1 LQPTKREDA
10 KDVVFATEEYKWK
23 AVVQEIRHMHKS
35 GRPVLV
41 GTTSVERSEGLAG
54 QLDTAGIQYQVPCA
68 DHLRHLRA
76 AIHAKRRCG
85 GLMC

>member
-1 LQPTKREDA
+1 M
-10 KDVVFATEEYKWK
+10 VFATEEYKWK

-68 DHLRHLRA
+68 DHLRQLPVATSAERPA
-76 AIHAKRRCG
+76 VA
-85 GLMC
+85 

>member
-1 LQPTKREDA
+1 M
-10 KDVVFATEEYKWK
+10 VFATEEYKWK

-41 GTTSVERSEGLAG
+41 GTTSVERSEGLAA
-54 QLDTAGIQYQVPCA
+54 QLDTAGIQYQVPCT
-68 DHLRHLRA
+68 DHLGHLRA
-76 AIHAKRRCG
+76 AIHANRRCG

>member
-1 LQPTKREDA
+1 LTHALQPTKREDA

-68 DHLRHLRA
+68 DQLRHL
-76 AIHAKRRCG
+76 
-85 GLMC
+85 